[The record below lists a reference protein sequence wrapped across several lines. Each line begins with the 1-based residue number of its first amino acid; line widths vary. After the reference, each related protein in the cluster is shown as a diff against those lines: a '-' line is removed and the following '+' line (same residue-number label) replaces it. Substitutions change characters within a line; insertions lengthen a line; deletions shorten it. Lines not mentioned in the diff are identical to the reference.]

1 MSVAEESSITVKDEN
16 INKGFNNDE
25 KEVAV
30 DESLTPEKL
39 NDFGDVDK
47 LLATKSLVIRKA
59 EIMARQYDT
68 WFYQTIF
75 LLSAFICSYG
85 YSLDSSIRDIYMTY
99 AANDYDTHSLL
110 TTIGIVNMMISA
122 VAQLFFAGLS
132 DVFGRL
138 SLMIVAIVFYVVGTV
153 IQSQA
158 YDIQKYCAGSVFYN
172 VGLVGVMLQVTLFL
186 SDNSS
191 LRWRVLYNF
200 VPAWP
205 AIINMWVSGNIVEVA
220 NPLENWSWNIAMWA
234 FIFPLSCIPLIV
246 CVLHMRW
253 KASKTPEWMELKQEK
268 TFYQTHGL
276 IQTLVQLFWKLDI
289 IGLLLLTASM
299 GCILVPLTIAGGIEN
314 EWKTGKIIGPLVLG
328 VFLVPVTIYW
338 ESQWAKAPFAPFKL
352 LKDRG
357 IWAPMWMMFLVCF
370 VYVMAAGYL
379 YTILLVG
386 MNQTDLSATRIMNLY
401 SFVAG
406 IYSPVFGFMVAR
418 TRRLKLYMIF
428 GACLYFVVMG
438 LFFRYR
444 GGIGSAAG
452 VIGAMVVWG
461 VASCMYD
468 YPVTTAAQSVTSHE
482 HMATVTALLMTI
494 FSIGGAVG
502 SSVSGAIWTNL
513 LYPRLL
519 KNLGGDADLAAI
531 AYDSPLDFILD
542 YEWGTPIRAAMVEA
556 YEHVQRYEVLVGLV
570 FCVPMLILTFCIRD
584 PKLVNEFGQQ
594 LNEGECVET
603 EGEDPISEW
612 ISSRIK
618 KLRRRH

>member
-1 MSVAEESSITVKDEN
+1 MKDEN

-39 NDFGDVDK
+39 NDFGNVDK

-246 CVLHMRW
+246 CVLHMR
-253 KASKTPEWMELKQEK
+253 
-268 TFYQTHGL
+268 
-276 IQTLVQLFWKLDI
+276 
-289 IGLLLLTASM
+289 
-299 GCILVPLTIAGGIEN
+299 
-314 EWKTGKIIGPLVLG
+314 
-328 VFLVPVTIYW
+328 
-338 ESQWAKAPFAPFKL
+338 
-352 LKDRG
+352 
-357 IWAPMWMMFLVCF
+357 
-370 VYVMAAGYL
+370 
-379 YTILLVG
+379 
-386 MNQTDLSATRIMNLY
+386 
-401 SFVAG
+401 
-406 IYSPVFGFMVAR
+406 
-418 TRRLKLYMIF
+418 
-428 GACLYFVVMG
+428 
-438 LFFRYR
+438 
-444 GGIGSAAG
+444 
-452 VIGAMVVWG
+452 
-461 VASCMYD
+461 
-468 YPVTTAAQSVTSHE
+468 
-482 HMATVTALLMTI
+482 
-494 FSIGGAVG
+494 
-502 SSVSGAIWTNL
+502 
-513 LYPRLL
+513 
-519 KNLGGDADLAAI
+519 
-531 AYDSPLDFILD
+531 
-542 YEWGTPIRAAMVEA
+542 
-556 YEHVQRYEVLVGLV
+556 
-570 FCVPMLILTFCIRD
+570 
-584 PKLVNEFGQQ
+584 
-594 LNEGECVET
+594 
-603 EGEDPISEW
+603 
-612 ISSRIK
+612 
-618 KLRRRH
+618 